1 MKQKVA
7 GKEAKKGQLGPG
19 HGASPVGSREDSAA
33 VVAGSLV
40 LAGLVERPG
49 SDVTVLAE
57 GSRNRPGDAGART
70 LGPGIR

>member
-1 MKQKVA
+1 M
-7 GKEAKKGQLGPG
+7 GG
-19 HGASPVGSREDSAA
+19 REDSVA

-40 LAGLVERPG
+40 QAVLVERQG

-57 GSRNRPGDAGART
+57 GSGNGPGDAGALT